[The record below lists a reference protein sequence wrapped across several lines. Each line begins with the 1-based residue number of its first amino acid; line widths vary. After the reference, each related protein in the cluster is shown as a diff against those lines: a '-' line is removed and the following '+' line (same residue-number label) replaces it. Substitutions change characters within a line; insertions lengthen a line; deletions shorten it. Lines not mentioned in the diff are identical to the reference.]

1 MKKTLCWLCVLCML
15 ALLPAAVLAD
25 HQYLLDT
32 NTRLIPS
39 SELWNWDRES
49 LSFLFNEIFARHG
62 YPFEVGGKFYNWFNA
77 QPWYQQTRKVTKQ
90 QAVGAA
96 SDLEWK
102 NYQTIKSV
110 ISSMEASGWPY
121 RKPAGSS
128 LKSWRDFVPPDSSLK
143 LTGFSYTSMTGEQRL
158 DVYSAPSTSSWR
170 GANGRAMM
178 NTNGAVWAAG
188 WEKGWLQV
196 FYETN
201 TGLRVGYV
209 NGADMADHPVLP
221 DLAFAYAPAQ
231 LLADCVITDDPL
243 SQATIITTLR
253 QGATVTYLSTAVNQ
267 NGQVWDYVE
276 TTFGGQPVRGYI
288 RAGFVSVPADPLPNL
303 DSYSK

>member
-1 MKKTLCWLCVLCML
+1 MKRFISLVCVLCAL
-15 ALLPAAVLAD
+15 ALLPLGALAD
-25 HQYLLDT
+25 QQYFLESDSRKIT
-32 NTRLIPS
+32 EA
-39 SELWNWDRES
+39 ELWQWDRES
-49 LSFLFNEIFARHG
+49 LAFMFNEIFARHG
-62 YPFEVGGKFYNWFNA
+62 FTFQPGGKFYNWFNSL
-77 QPWYQQTRKVTKQ
+77 PWYQATPKV
-90 QAVGAA
+90 
-96 SDLEWK
+96 SDQEAYNRTSALEWE
-102 NYQTIKSV
+102 NYHTIKKV
-110 ISSMEASGWPY
+110 LAEMEAAEHPY
-121 RKPAGSS
+121 RRPAGSN
-128 LKSWRDFVPPDSSLK
+128 LKSWTDLAAPGSWS
-143 LTGFSYTSMTGEQRL
+143 LTGFQYVNMKSGQDL
-158 DVYSAPSTSSWR
+158 AVYSAPTAAAWR
-170 GANGRAMM
+170 GANGRAMVSTM
-178 NTNGAVWAAG
+178 GAVWAAG